1 MAGQLYNEKETTNVA
16 TGGRISGNDALG
28 KVGDTFETQAQ
39 ADFQE
44 ARSRYSKAISAST
57 SFAMKEA
64 LQNYSSDPNK
74 LSEELEKIKT
84 KTAGTIEDNDLKI
97 DFLANFDLQSQSYL
111 SKATYDY
118 NQKIKKENKDLAGL
132 SITDENEMAG
142 LTFENMLTPSS
153 SPDDWVNYNISR
165 TKIEEQ
171 LNAKQPD
178 GTDVFTNYEK
188 EKYRSQLE
196 KTNRKSVVGYFSSLS
211 EQDKLNFANKLLTD
225 DVKLA
230 GTIKLSDVMG
240 EKDIDYL
247 QGLAIRYKDGYEE
260 KVKKGMDEKK
270 ASEITSTQLIRNEE
284 IKDRFTALQG
294 KKKNF
299 VDASLGDVMDLRIE
313 MQDLYVRGEVD
324 DKTLKEY
331 MLKTSIP
338 IMNKIRENM
347 TERENWNN
355 VYSNLEVGAKELE
368 NRFAN
373 NPSITNN
380 DVVMADLYQR
390 WYQKLKQEGIDPNE
404 NNYFNR
410 TKIRN
415 LANQVGDLFAD
426 EYAPGRMAT
435 APDSAK
441 AITGDL
447 LIDFKNGKTTVMSD
461 TETPYKIET
470 LGGDQYKVYYDKDGN
485 ETERIL
491 WKSAKE
497 VEEPSFWGKTFNY
510 LGDVWQSITTKS
522 EDELSEERTFI
533 KDKILSDFNEKQKEK
548 FVEFDKK
555 YPYFHDK
562 IMNSVY
568 SPKQISRL
576 LELYESGNLQ
586 RILGKDIKTTNKLSV
601 NESNIKNRIEQIE
614 NILNKNKD

>member
-44 ARSRYSKAISAST
+44 ARSRYSKAINTST

-84 KTAGTIEDNDLKI
+84 KTVGTIEDNDLKI

-132 SITDENEMAG
+132 SITDEDEMVG

-153 SPDDWVNYNISR
+153 SHDDWVNYNISR

-178 GTDVFTNYEK
+178 GTDVFTNSEK
-188 EKYRSQLE
+188 EQYRSQIE
-196 KTNRKSVVGYFSSLS
+196 KTNRKSVVGYFGSLN
-211 EQDKLNFANKLLTD
+211 EQDKLNFANKLLTG

-230 GTIKLSDVMG
+230 GTKKLSDVMG
-240 EKDIDYL
+240 ERDIQYL
-247 QGLAIRYKDGYEE
+247 QGFARRYKDGYEE
-260 KVKKGMDEKK
+260 KIKKGMNEKK
-270 ASEITSTQLIRNEE
+270 ASEITSTQVIRHDQ
-284 IKDRFTALQG
+284 ITDRFTTLEG

-324 DKTLKEY
+324 DKTLREY

-426 EYAPGRMAT
+426 EYTPGRMAT

-470 LGGDQYKVYYDKDGN
+470 LGEDQYKVYYDKNGN

-497 VEEPSFWGKTFNY
+497 VEEPNFWGKTFNY
-510 LGDVWQSITTKS
+510 LGDVWQSITTKN
-522 EDELSEERTFI
+522 EEKLSEERTFI

-548 FVEFDKK
+548 FVELDKE

-586 RILGKDIKTTNKLSV
+586 RILGKDVKTTNKLSV